1 MSKRCYYEVLE
12 VERTADDGALK
23 TSFRKLAMK
32 WHPDRN
38 PGDNDSEHRFKE
50 INEAYDILKDPQ
62 RRAAY
67 DRFGHA
73 AFEQGGG
80 GTHGFGSDF
89 GSAFSDIF
97 EGIFGM
103 GGARQRGT
111 GRERGSDLRFNM
123 QITLEEA
130 YKGKTAQVRLPTSV
144 TCEVCSGTGAK
155 AGTKPKVCATCG
167 GHGKIR
173 HSQGFFT
180 LERTCNACHGRGQ
193 VIENPCPSC
202 AGSGRTTKERTL
214 SVNIPAGV
222 EDGTRI
228 RLAGEGE
235 AGLRGGPSGDLYI
248 FLSLATH
255 AFFQRDSADLHCRV
269 PISMVTAALGGEFE
283 VPTIDGSQDACENS
297 ERHAVRAALPVAGQG
312 HAGAPLQAGRR
323 HVCPGDGRNA
333 AEPDQTAARAV
344 GRVREAVVARNPA
357 GILGF
362 LHQSQGLLRNR
373 DRAGLVPGLTHP
385 LSGFT
390 DYVTVLR
397 RPGGVP
403 KPMPIQALQ
412 LLEKKIERQ
421 IRLFETR
428 KGIRLDDEVRFIR
441 SWFERPLTM
450 GAISPSGKLL
460 ARTMAS
466 YVDPSIPGPVIELG
480 PGTGPVT
487 EALVEQGVD
496 PSRLVLIEFNPDF
509 CRLLRTRYPDATV
522 IRGDAYSLRRMLGS
536 MLEQPAAAIVSGLPL
551 VTKPLKTRVR
561 LIREAFRL
569 MQPNAPFVQFTY
581 AVMPP
586 IPKALTGVSTEA
598 SERIWM
604 NVPPARVWVYRK
616 D

>member
-80 GTHGFGSDF
+80 GMHGFGSDF

-111 GRERGSDLRFNM
+111 GRERGADLRFNM

-283 VPTIDGSQDACENS
+283 VPTIDGSKTRVKIPNGTQS
-297 ERHAVRAALPVAGQG
+297 GRRFR
-312 HAGAPLQAGRR
+312 LQAKGM
-323 HVCPGDGRNA
+323 P
-333 AEPDQTAARAV
+333 
-344 GRVREAVVARNPA
+344 
-357 GILGF
+357 
-362 LHQSQGLLRNR
+362 
-373 DRAGLVPGLTHP
+373 
-385 LSGFT
+385 
-390 DYVTVLR
+390 VLR
-397 RPGGVP
+397 SKQVGDMYVQVMVETPQNLT
-403 KPMPIQALQ
+403 K
-412 LLEKKIERQ
+412 RQ
-421 IRLFETR
+421 RE
-428 KGIRLDDEVRFIR
+428 
-441 SWFERPLTM
+441 
-450 GAISPSGKLL
+450 LL
-460 ARTMAS
+460 AEFEKLSSRETQPESAGFFAK
-466 YVDPSIPGPVIELG
+466 VKDFFGT
-480 PGTGPVT
+480 GTGP
-487 EALVEQGVD
+487 G
-496 PSRLVLIEFNPDF
+496 
-509 CRLLRTRYPDATV
+509 
-522 IRGDAYSLRRMLGS
+522 
-536 MLEQPAAAIVSGLPL
+536 
-551 VTKPLKTRVR
+551 
-561 LIREAFRL
+561 
-569 MQPNAPFVQFTY
+569 
-581 AVMPP
+581 
-586 IPKALTGVSTEA
+586 
-598 SERIWM
+598 
-604 NVPPARVWVYRK
+604 
-616 D
+616 